1 MRVAA
6 EKPARPETPMHG
18 ETQTRR
24 FRGRLG
30 RDVQAKLGRTLQT
43 FHDDVVKEGVP
54 EQFKKLIQ
62 QLEERKDKGACR

>member
-1 MRVAA
+1 
-6 EKPARPETPMHG
+6 
-18 ETQTRR
+18 
-24 FRGRLG
+24 
-30 RDVQAKLGRTLQT
+30 LQT